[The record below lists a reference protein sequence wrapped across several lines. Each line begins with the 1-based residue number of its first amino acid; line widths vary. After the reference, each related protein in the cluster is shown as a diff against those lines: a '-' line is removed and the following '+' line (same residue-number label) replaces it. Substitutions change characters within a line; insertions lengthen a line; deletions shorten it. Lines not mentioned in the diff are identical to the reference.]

1 MSNICH
7 QRQWWQAIQGF
18 FTLRH
23 RQSEFGDH
31 KQEEGRGREKRG
43 GEKMEEIYDRILP
56 AAFLKA
62 EGELILCVFP

>member
-1 MSNICH
+1 M
-7 QRQWWQAIQGF
+7 F

-31 KQEEGRGREKRG
+31 KQEEGRGGEKRG
-43 GEKMEEIYDRILP
+43 GEKLEEIYDRILP